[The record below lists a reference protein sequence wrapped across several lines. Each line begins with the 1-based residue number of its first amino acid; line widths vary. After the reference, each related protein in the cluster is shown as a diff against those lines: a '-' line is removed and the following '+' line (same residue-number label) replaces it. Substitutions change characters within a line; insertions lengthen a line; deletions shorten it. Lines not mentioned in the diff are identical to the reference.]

1 MPRTNIIC
9 IGCPKGCRIVVESEE
24 KQITAIKGYGCRIGK
39 EYAKKEFTNP
49 TRILPTT
56 VKVEGG
62 ELPLVP
68 VKTAQPIPKNKIKA
82 AMEEIA
88 GIKVKAP
95 VNIGQVIVADLA
107 STGVE
112 LVATRNIN
120 KTAQ

>member
-1 MPRTNIIC
+1 M
-9 IGCPKGCRIVVESEE
+9 VVESEE

-68 VKTAQPIPKNKIKA
+68 VKTAQPIPKSSLKKA
-82 AMEEIA
+82 MLEIA
-88 GIKVKAP
+88 NIKVKAP
-95 VNIGQVIVADLA
+95 IKIGQVILSNLVD
-107 STGVE
+107 TGVE

-120 KTAQ
+120 KK